1 MNIDECIN
9 LDDLRKM
16 AKRRVPKLIYDFI
29 EGGVDDESG
38 LVRNEGAFA
47 RRGLMPKY
55 MAGSAPIDRSTTI
68 FGKNYSSPFGISPM
82 GGIGNYRRG
91 GDLMLARAAR
101 NANIPFILS
110 GAATAAISTE
120 PSRVSRLVD
129 APLVPITNSVP
140 LTPIK
145 AVTVRTLNFRL
156 CFFFRFNFRLILNL
170 ALPVGISTSV

>member
-1 MNIDECIN
+1 MI
-9 LDDLRKM
+9 
-16 AKRRVPKLIYDFI
+16 
-29 EGGVDDESG
+29 GGV
-38 LVRNEGAFA
+38 GAFPTSSLLA
-47 RRGLMPKY
+47 
-55 MAGSAPIDRSTTI
+55 SPIDTSTLI
-68 FGKNYSSPFGISPM
+68 
-82 GGIGNYRRG
+82 
-91 GDLMLARAAR
+91 
-101 NANIPFILS
+101 S

-120 PSRVSRLVD
+120 PSRVNRLVD